1 MALGIPS
8 TRTALSSKLKEGMV
22 AADSI
27 LYGPISFA
35 ITKMDD
41 ADHEKLQSL
50 FDSITENPL
59 VLYFETGQASISL
72 DSKQRRKVIDIA
84 TFLDQVPGSQ
94 CTITGHTDNTGERTA
109 NVALG
114 LQRAEFAKTYLVGNG
129 IASDKILTASDGP
142 DKPIASNATEEGKA
156 LNRRTVVTLK
166 Q

>member
-1 MALGIPS
+1 
-8 TRTALSSKLKEGMV
+8 
-22 AADSI
+22 
-27 LYGPISFA
+27 
-35 ITKMDD
+35 MDD